1 MVATLYSFTRLL
13 CLRLQVGLDD
23 LQVQQG
29 EVIKGHLQ
37 FITICLYIALL
48 DKVSQN
54 FFIIFFLLTR
64 ASWVGPSTQCPS
76 ICGGDQD

>member
-29 EVIKGHLQ
+29 EVLEGHLQ

-54 FFIIFFLLTR
+54 FFIFFLLTR